1 MPHAQTQNGR
11 IYFEETGTGHP
22 ILFAH
27 EFAADHREWETQVRF
42 FARQYRCITYD
53 APGYGSSDVPDDG
66 AAYDYLH
73 QVAAMAAV
81 LRHLDIARAHVVGLS
96 MGAFS
101 ALHFGLQHPAM
112 ASALVVAGCGSG
124 APPELRA
131 RFRAD
136 CEAAAARIERD
147 GMKNVAPDLALG
159 PTRVQLQNKDRRGWE
174 EFARHLAEHPTKG
187 SAMTLRHF
195 QAARPSL
202 WDFETQFR
210 AMDVPVL
217 LIVGDEDEP
226 CLEANLFLKR
236 TLPRA
241 GLVAMPKTG
250 HAVNLEEPA
259 AFNAAVEGFLHAAE
273 SSAWPRR
280 DPRATAESSLSMA
293 HAKKD

>member
-1 MPHAQTQNGR
+1 MPHADSRGTK
-11 IYFEETGTGHP
+11 IYFEETGSGHP

-27 EFAADHREWETQVRF
+27 EFAADHREWETQLRF
-42 FARQYRCITYD
+42 FSRQYRCIAYD
-53 APGYGSSDVPDDG
+53 APGYGRSGLPDDG
-66 AAYDYLH
+66 AAYDYER

-81 LRHLDIARAHVVGLS
+81 LRQCGVAKAHVVGLS

-101 ALHFGLQHPAM
+101 ALQFGLRHPGL

-124 APPELRA
+124 APREQRE

-136 CEAAAARIERD
+136 CEAAAARIERE
-147 GMKNVAPDLALG
+147 GMAKVAPDLALG
-159 PTRVQLQNKDRRGWE
+159 PTRVQLHNKDRRGWE

-187 SAMTLRHF
+187 SALTLRHF
-195 QAARPSL
+195 QAARASL
-202 WDFETQFR
+202 WDFEAQFR

-236 TLPRA
+236 AIPRA
-241 GLVAMPKTG
+241 GLMVVPKTG

-259 AFNAAVEGFLHAAE
+259 AFNAAAAAFLHAVE
-273 SSAWPRR
+273 SNAWPPR
-280 DPRATAESSLSMA
+280 DKRATAENSLSMA
-293 HAKKD
+293 HAQKA